1 MHPQEFHLA
10 VLGAVSALETVDG
23 EGRRAGPTLPDL
35 AAKLPRMNDRELTNT
50 LKNLKRRGKLC
61 IVNTVRVNGCCKPV
75 AQYGLAAPDAPKSM
89 DKWRTAMASW
99 MVIT

>member
-10 VLGAVSALETVDG
+10 VLGAVSALESVDG
-23 EGRRAGPTLPDL
+23 AGQRVGPTLRDL
-35 AAKLPRMNDRELTNT
+35 AAKLPRMNDRELANT

-61 IVNTVRVNGCCKPV
+61 IVATVRVPGCCKPV
-75 AQYGLAAPDAPKSM
+75 AQYGLAAPDAPKSL

-99 MVIT
+99 VVMV